1 MTSLGKVAY
10 GTKIRDEF
18 QGVNERMENFLVM
31 GLAAVAILAWVRRL
45 GFVSPRVE
53 KVISD
58 RDHSC
63 ISSRY
68 QKRNLPLTGME

>member
-10 GTKIRDEF
+10 RTKIKDEF
-18 QGVNERMENFLVM
+18 QGVNKRMENFLVM
-31 GLAAVAILAWVRRL
+31 GLAAISLSALVSRY
-45 GFVSPRVE
+45 GFVLLRVE
-53 KVISD
+53 QVISD